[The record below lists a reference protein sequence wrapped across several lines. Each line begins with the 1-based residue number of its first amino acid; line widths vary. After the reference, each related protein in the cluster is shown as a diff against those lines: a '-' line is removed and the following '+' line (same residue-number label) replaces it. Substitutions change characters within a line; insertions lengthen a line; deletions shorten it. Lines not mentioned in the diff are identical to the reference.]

1 LLNRAARPGRAS
13 VSRRHFGPVT
23 HAFDVWTVNGSRV
36 RARDEGMPMDFLAA
50 DGSCDIGT
58 IPITAG
64 PMYVHAATANDRL
77 TFARVSKAHSSP

>member
-1 LLNRAARPGRAS
+1 
-13 VSRRHFGPVT
+13 
-23 HAFDVWTVNGSRV
+23 
-36 RARDEGMPMDFLAA
+36 MPMDFLAA